1 MSYLQNRAKAKLL
14 GQGEEN
20 SDLVSLG
27 SGPIDAG
34 KQEGLEKWTKVG
46 KRGQNDK
53 KGRIW
58 AESARFY
65 KFTHLLFD
73 NKNSDRTLKKR

>member
-34 KQEGLEKWTKVG
+34 KQEGL
-46 KRGQNDK
+46 
-53 KGRIW
+53 
-58 AESARFY
+58 
-65 KFTHLLFD
+65 
-73 NKNSDRTLKKR
+73 